1 MMRRKSITL
10 VFSFLIAPVLVAEVS
25 AKAQPRNVLLKHR
38 VVVAQGEKQKAVDSI
53 LGVSVGTKIEDVHEK
68 LKTLGTVGGRETR
81 DGGRKEAWT
90 LKETEF
96 TSVAYKTNADGR
108 VVWITGFVRPGK
120 EIPFDKLGDLAR
132 VTGKDKTEAVWDVET
147 GGGGYKLVAKGP
159 DGKARVVTLISLD
172 APPIK

>member
-1 MMRRKSITL
+1 MKGFAFITL
-10 VFSFLIAPVLVAEVS
+10 LAALSLAGLGPAYRVA
-25 AKAQPRNVLLKHR
+25 
-38 VVVAQGEKQKAVDSI
+38 VAQGEKPKVVDSI
-53 LGVSVGTKIEDVHEK
+53 LGVCVGAKIEEVHEK
-68 LKTLGTVGGRETR
+68 LKTLGMVGGRATR

-96 TSVAYKTNADGR
+96 TSVAYKTNAAGR

-132 VTGKDKTEAVWDVET
+132 ATGKDKTEAVWDVET
-147 GGGGYKLVAKGP
+147 QSGSYKLVAKGP
-159 DGKARVVTLISLD
+159 DGKARIVTLISLD

>member
-1 MMRRKSITL
+1 MKRLAFKTL
-10 VFSFLIAPVLVAEVS
+10 LAAMFVA
-25 AKAQPRNVLLKHR
+25 AFGLAYH
-38 VVVAQGEKQKAVDSI
+38 VAAGQGEKPKAVDSI
-53 LGVSVGTKIEDVHEK
+53 LGVRVGAKIEEVHEK
-68 LKTLGTVGGRETR
+68 LKDLGTWGGRATQ

-96 TSVAYKTNADGR
+96 TSVAYKTNAAGR

-132 VTGKDKTEAVWDVET
+132 ARGKDKTEAVWDVEAQ
-147 GGGGYKLVAKGP
+147 GASYKLVAKGP
-159 DGKARVVTLISLD
+159 DGKARVVTLISLE